1 MISKAEAFQI
11 GIHLQYIGNCI
22 SDEKLVEAGK
32 HIKLI
37 EQIILD
43 NMEKEGEQDGVKG
56 HS

>member
-11 GIHLQYIGNCI
+11 GIHLQYIVSCI
-22 SDEKLVEAGK
+22 PDEKLVEAAK

-43 NMEKEGEQDGVKG
+43 NMEKEGEQNGIKR